1 MYTFFQTHF
10 INKKKFWCSN
20 LNLFSSSIQYI
31 IFLHRIS
38 LYYFANFRNIF
49 VICYYGFESH
59 ILAFFICRILYNL
72 LTNNFVD
79 EQLKSRVRV
88 AARQSRSSL
97 KSNNANQASAWCS
110 VYKCHLIESQFTEQ
124 RSSKPASNH
133 RTHRYVYS

>member
-1 MYTFFQTHF
+1 MIHLYLVLQYFDAFHTPFIKYLLNFWLLTF
-10 INKKKFWCSN
+10 S
-20 LNLFSSSIQYI
+20 
-31 IFLHRIS
+31 
-38 LYYFANFRNIF
+38 
-49 VICYYGFESH
+49 ICYYCCESH

-72 LTNNFVD
+72 LANNFVD

-133 RTHRYVYS
+133 HTHRYVYE